1 MKQPKRIFN
10 ILSNITFV
18 IGLLLFVY
26 YIYSF
31 LSTRMTLPAGVCP
44 FDQARPFAFAA
55 SGFLV
60 VSLVLSF
67 FEVKKQRKNKKTA
80 SKQESKDAEKSE

>member
-1 MKQPKRIFN
+1 MKEKKKVFN
-10 ILSNITFV
+10 ILSNIAFI
-18 IGLLLFVY
+18 IGLLLFIY

-55 SGFLV
+55 SGFLIL
-60 VSLVLSF
+60 SLVLSF
-67 FEVKKQRKNKKTA
+67 FEVKKQRKSKKETEK
-80 SKQESKDAEKSE
+80 KQDTPTKKE

>member
-31 LSTRMTLPAGVCP
+31 LSTRMTLPTGVCP

-60 VSLVLSF
+60 LSLVLSF
-67 FEVKKQRKNKKTA
+67 FEVKKQRKQKKQA
-80 SKQESKDAEKSE
+80 GQQEEKEPDNE